1 MFDVLSAL
9 IKTQGFVRVGNFE
22 YLLLRKF
29 TLKQIPQ
36 LMKSH
41 KALLS
46 LLAVCLL
53 SITVTLLTQAYWQER
68 YYRFQSKGNS
78 SECSEHL
85 VKNEVELTQRKCK
98 SPAAQTQSITLF
110 VRMAATL
117 PELRRRFYC
126 VFLRLSVLFW
136 PASLGKTVA
145 VLDQENEEDHAFAS
159 TVLTHMKQHFPDR
172 TFEVL
177 YEPLPKDPTVLDFA
191 NPPRSP
197 GYNRQL
203 YSSFFIDLYTNDDII
218 AWMDADSGFV
228 SPVTNQTIFNGTK
241 VRVLGYDCTLT
252 IGWVQAWART
262 TEKALGLPFLADFM
276 TYFPVYIYRDTFTHC
291 REHILRR
298 FNTSNFEE
306 AFKKFYRQEFISPVS
321 VVLSYA
327 WYFERERY
335 DWNLKLCTD
344 LTEYNK
350 RFPSEHIISPE
361 HVVETLLIPQ
371 TAFHV
376 QHAQGVRQF
385 VFNSYCLSQEAA
397 GNDAE
402 KCSNR
407 TASLIT
413 NFVLF
418 NHDVQR
424 LGHPAPP
431 CPKNRE
437 ETCVQLLERNYD
449 QIGLEI
455 KQKTRKLDWKNVE
468 IVEKLAK
475 ELKLQC
481 DVLK

>member
-1 MFDVLSAL
+1 M
-9 IKTQGFVRVGNFE
+9 K
-22 YLLLRKF
+22 
-29 TLKQIPQ
+29 PQ
-36 LMKSH
+36 

-53 SITVTLLTQAYWQER
+53 SITMTLLTQAYWQEQ
-68 YYRFQSKGNS
+68 YYRLQPKGTSSNS
-78 SECSEHL
+78 LEHL
-85 VKNEVELTQRKCK
+85 VEREVESTPTKCK

-110 VRMAATL
+110 VRIAATV
-117 PELRRRFYC
+117 PKLRRQFYC

-145 VLDQENEEDHAFAS
+145 VLDQENEEDHAFAL
-159 TVLTHMKQHFPDR
+159 TMLTHMKQYFPDR

-177 YEPLPKDPTVLDFA
+177 YEPLPKDPTVLDF
-191 NPPRSP
+191 PKSRKSP

-228 SPVTNQTIFNGTK
+228 SPVTNQSIFNGTK

-252 IGWVQAWART
+252 IAWVQAWART

-298 FNTSNFEE
+298 FKTSNFEE
-306 AFKKFYRQEFISPVS
+306 AFKRFYRREFISPVS

-350 RFPSEHIISPE
+350 RFPSEHIISAE

-371 TAFHV
+371 TAFHEK
-376 QHAQGVRQF
+376 QAKRVREF

-413 NFVLF
+413 NFALF

-437 ETCVQLLERNYD
+437 ETCLQLLERNYN

-455 KQKTRKLDWKNVE
+455 KQKTRKLDWKNVK